1 MTWTEQNRYQAS
13 WGAWYVQILFDS
25 GERVE
30 LKFPHSPTAEE
41 IEPIAQRV
49 WESMQPPAPTIEVVA
64 EDGVVL

>member
-1 MTWTEQNRYQAS
+1 MEWTERNRYQAS
-13 WGAWYVQILFDS
+13 WGAWYVQVEID
-25 GERVE
+25 GQNVE

-49 WESMQPPAPTIEVVA
+49 WESMQPPAPTVEVVA